1 MSDHTM
7 NDGAT
12 IVQAPM
18 KRSVQKRSLI
28 LDTAMRHF
36 AENGYEAA
44 HMGEMANQLGIAKG
58 SVFQHFGS
66 KDGLFFEAYKSALR
80 SLPPYL
86 DVPPEV
92 REAGFF
98 AVVRHRLSLAPQF
111 LERYR
116 IPYRVVLLGN
126 YGSDLALKKRI
137 VSFVANEDPLG
148 MAAFVQMGVDRGE
161 VRTDVDPIAHQEN
174 VGVQLRTHAR
184 LSADRGNRSGTLS
197 SRCCLERQPRPDD
210 RPVRNRAARRNWS
223 SPAGLTRYGAPVI
236 MASREHPG
244 RPNGLAAARNP
255 AILR

>member
-98 AVVRHRLSLAPQF
+98 AVVRHRLSLAP
-111 LERYR
+111 
-116 IPYRVVLLGN
+116 
-126 YGSDLALKKRI
+126 
-137 VSFVANEDPLG
+137 
-148 MAAFVQMGVDRGE
+148 AASRRDIAF
-161 VRTDVDPIAHQEN
+161 PIASFCWAI
-174 VGVQLRTHAR
+174 T
-184 LSADRGNRSGTLS
+184 DR
-197 SRCCLERQPRPDD
+197 
-210 RPVRNRAARRNWS
+210 
-223 SPAGLTRYGAPVI
+223 
-236 MASREHPG
+236 
-244 RPNGLAAARNP
+244 
-255 AILR
+255 ILR